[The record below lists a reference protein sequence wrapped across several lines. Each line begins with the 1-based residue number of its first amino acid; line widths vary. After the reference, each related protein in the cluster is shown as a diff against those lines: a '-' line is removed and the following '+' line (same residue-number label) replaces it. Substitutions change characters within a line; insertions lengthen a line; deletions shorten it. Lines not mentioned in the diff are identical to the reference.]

1 MRKKPIISIILSIA
15 LLFTTFSASLPA
27 VIADEELTGL
37 EALEALVEQ
46 WEDVSEYYYTPE
58 SYAALQ
64 AALTKANALIAAGV
78 PDGTQ
83 TVSIVG
89 GPSDPKWEVK
99 NPTSMDPGYTPKDQQ
114 MTAFGADHMVFVP
127 WGADLVRCTYAAG
140 QGQYGV
146 PGQFGTIDFR
156 YNRSANPLELNFK
169 NDTINLRVKSGF
181 APDYPS
187 NAVKAFTIVLSFT
200 EDIPDITIPWLISGN
215 SGYITP
221 NSESIYETTI
231 KLANVLIRSYAQDY
245 VDTYLK
251 PLDYKV
257 HLEYILIDQ
266 TIDYNGDVG
275 LSFVINEFSLT
286 DVEVGVTI
294 AYNEL
299 QAAINAL
306 VSRLEGFTEAI
317 SLLSEKDLN
326 FLDRH
331 EILEV
336 KKLYDE
342 LSANQKKKVPSGYK
356 KLLDKCV
363 KMVADVE
370 KTGYLFPIFDSVKGW
385 VTNNATNPES
395 EATLQ
400 NTYGPL
406 TEKTAYLGISGGNG
420 SLVVSATGKSMEH
433 KAYWGGAIIGWPY
446 VNHYF
451 TTPALIDL
459 ENSGIYYD
467 IDSEVRFMIRIHFSE
482 GANGISFPVD
492 RLNELG
498 EALPGSYKG
507 VLNLKELISSLSDS
521 QKKAMAIKNK
531 KKALISSIHILYVS
545 DNADTSRKINI
556 RTLAIADTKYEIK
569 KMNNPLSSSPK
580 TGEDVDAY
588 RPVIVFMAVL
598 PICVAWTYFSRKI
611 KRGKNRKGVK

>member
-1 MRKKPIISIILSIA
+1 M
-15 LLFTTFSASLPA
+15 
-27 VIADEELTGL
+27 
-37 EALEALVEQ
+37 
-46 WEDVSEYYYTPE
+46 
-58 SYAALQ
+58 
-64 AALTKANALIAAGV
+64 LI
-78 PDGTQ
+78 Q
-83 TVSIVG
+83 
-89 GPSDPKWEVK
+89 
-99 NPTSMDPGYTPKDQQ
+99 
-114 MTAFGADHMVFVP
+114 
-127 WGADLVRCTYAAG
+127 
-140 QGQYGV
+140 
-146 PGQFGTIDFR
+146 
-156 YNRSANPLELNFK
+156 
-169 NDTINLRVKSGF
+169 
-181 APDYPS
+181 
-187 NAVKAFTIVLSFT
+187 
-200 EDIPDITIPWLISGN
+200 
-215 SGYITP
+215 
-221 NSESIYETTI
+221 
-231 KLANVLIRSYAQDY
+231 SYAQDY

-342 LSANQKKKVPSGYK
+342 LSANQKKNVPSGYK

-433 KAYWGGAIIGWPY
+433 
-446 VNHYF
+446 
-451 TTPALIDL
+451 
-459 ENSGIYYD
+459 
-467 IDSEVRFMIRIHFSE
+467 
-482 GANGISFPVD
+482 
-492 RLNELG
+492 
-498 EALPGSYKG
+498 
-507 VLNLKELISSLSDS
+507 
-521 QKKAMAIKNK
+521 
-531 KKALISSIHILYVS
+531 
-545 DNADTSRKINI
+545 
-556 RTLAIADTKYEIK
+556 
-569 KMNNPLSSSPK
+569 
-580 TGEDVDAY
+580 
-588 RPVIVFMAVL
+588 
-598 PICVAWTYFSRKI
+598 
-611 KRGKNRKGVK
+611 